1 MSYFTFFLLSAF
13 AAVAFS
19 SDILKVLFGILCAL
33 IISFLTILFLKKY
46 SYKPTSYLLF
56 FSISITSLLGF
67 TEVLTGSHAA
77 SSNFFLYGFS
87 FYTASIAYLNYKHKL
102 TLLDTLKVSNPILL
116 FTGPIALFVKP
127 INYKKINKRVLYF
140 LPFLIVG
147 IFYFQIV
154 GAPLSFYMFL
164 LNETDIISAIIFAV
178 IFELFVYANFCGL
191 SLIVYSISGI
201 FGFKVPLNFRQ
212 PFSATNLIEFWKG
225 WHTSLSGVLKILFYT
240 PFRKIIGSFGALF
253 LVFFS
258 SAMWH
263 GITFNFMVW
272 GLFHASC
279 FYLTLK
285 ILNSKINFSFFLNF
299 LLMVIAIVFGRLIF
313 ADSNTERLIQKL
325 SFDFEG
331 FASLNHI
338 SLAPAVSNISIL
350 LGFFLIAIEF
360 FFQKNKFIMKR
371 NYKHMRTPLGQFLII
386 ACILML
392 TMNVGGDF
400 AIYGQR

>member
-1 MSYFTFFLLSAF
+1 MSYLIFFLLSLF
-13 AAVAFS
+13 VAVAFS
-19 SDILKVLFGILCAL
+19 SDFLTEFFGVLSAL
-33 IISFLTILFLKKY
+33 IISFITILFLNKY
-46 SYKPTSYLLF
+46 SYKWISYLLF
-56 FSISITSLLGF
+56 FSISITSLFGF

-87 FYTASIAYLNYKHKL
+87 FYTASIAYLNYKHSL
-102 TLLDTLKVSNPILL
+102 TLLDTFKVSNPMLL

-127 INYKKINKRVLYF
+127 ICYKKISKRILYF
-140 LPFLIVG
+140 LPFLVVG
-147 IFYFQIV
+147 IFYFQII
-154 GAPLSFYMFL
+154 GAPLSHYMFL
-164 LNETDIISAIIFAV
+164 LNETDIISAIIFAI

-212 PFSATNLIEFWKG
+212 PFTATNLIEFWKG
-225 WHTSLSGVLKILFYT
+225 WHTSLSSVLKILFYT
-240 PFRKIIGSFGALF
+240 PFRKVIGSFGALF

-285 ILNSKINFSFFLNF
+285 ILNSKIDFPF
-299 LLMVIAIVFGRLIF
+299 LLTFPLMVLAIVFGRLIF
-313 ADSNTERLIQKL
+313 ADSNTERLLQKL
-325 SFDFEG
+325 SFDFEN

-338 SLAPAVSNISIL
+338 SVAPTVSNMAIL
-350 LGFFLIAIEF
+350 LGFFLVAIEF
-360 FFQKNKFIMKR
+360 LFQKNKFVMKR
-371 NYKHMRTPLGQFLII
+371 NYKHLRTPLGQFLII